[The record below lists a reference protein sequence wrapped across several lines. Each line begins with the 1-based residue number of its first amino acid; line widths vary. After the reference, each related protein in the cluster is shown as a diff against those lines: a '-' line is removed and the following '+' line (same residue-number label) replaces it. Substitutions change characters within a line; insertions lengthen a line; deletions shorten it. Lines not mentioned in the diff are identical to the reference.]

1 MKHPKKTALAIL
13 LTLCLMLGL
22 LPALGGTAYAA
33 DSTITWDS
41 VISDNKINTG
51 MGPDGIDN
59 FGTNSDQG
67 ISVAW
72 VSGGQPGDGFTGS
85 MIDGNKAASMAFTS
99 TVGDIS
105 KIVITAQDVM
115 AQGLVAGWTASNSTL
130 TWSGAASNSVTLS
143 WTDTL
148 HVMNISKIEFTI
160 VVPSYTITLEPKN
173 TSNETITEVT
183 QGDTFNLGVKV
194 GGGAFAGAT
203 VTIGYDATAF
213 TAGDVTW
220 VTGTSG
226 TVNKDT
232 TGKIGLVQLT
242 TSEQADGTTI
252 ATIPFT
258 AGTSATAQDYNF
270 TVDSNQISLDVNDN
284 TQTATATGATVT
296 VKVAEAPKYDVT
308 LSGATGN
315 AQATRGVDYVATIS
329 EYDAV
334 NYNYTVTATV
344 GGSSVTPTISGA
356 TITIPGA
363 SVTGAVSITVT
374 PSLSFTVNVYADYVS
389 GWTLVTVK
397 APSGSTA
404 VYTYDG
410 GNLYN
415 LARESAYGI
424 LVEGTV
430 SKTTAEGKIALGTET
445 LGEIPASGYDVNGTD
460 KTDYSDVLMTYRVS
474 QKAYSTPSAAM
485 ESYLRADV
493 DGSHK
498 VDMTD
503 VNTVISNLS
512 AS

>member
-1 MKHPKKTALAIL
+1 MKHPKKTALALL
-13 LTLCLMLGL
+13 LTLCLTLGL
-22 LPALGGTAYAA
+22 LPALSGTAYADGEDITSNITIKVSSA
-33 DSTITWDS
+33 CSSDDMTVSSMVKNEYTVKEGVTITFECSKYWTEAVTIYLNGTAVATWAGSADYS
-41 VISDNKINTG
+41 STYVWTAKKDAKINWAG
-51 MGPDGIDN
+51 Y
-59 FGTNSDQG
+59 DQPNAN
-67 ISVAW
+67 IY
-72 VSGGQPGDGFTGS
+72 
-85 MIDGNKAASMAFTS
+85 
-99 TVGDIS
+99 
-105 KIVITAQDVM
+105 
-115 AQGLVAGWTASNSTL
+115 L
-130 TWSGAASNSVTLS
+130 TE
-143 WTDTL
+143 TDA
-148 HVMNISKIEFTI
+148 
-160 VVPSYTITLEPKN
+160 PSYTITLEPKN
-173 TSNETITEVT
+173 ASIETITEVT

-220 VTGTSG
+220 ATGTSG

>member
-1 MKHPKKTALAIL
+1 MSSDEV
-13 LTLCLMLGL
+13 LTLSFF
-22 LPALGGTAYAA
+22 PAE
-33 DSTITWDS
+33 
-41 VISDNKINTG
+41 
-51 MGPDGIDN
+51 
-59 FGTNSDQG
+59 
-67 ISVAW
+67 
-72 VSGGQPGDGFTGS
+72 
-85 MIDGNKAASMAFTS
+85 ASF
-99 TVGDIS
+99 
-105 KIVITAQDVM
+105 
-115 AQGLVAGWTASNSTL
+115 
-130 TWSGAASNSVTLS
+130 
-143 WTDTL
+143 
-148 HVMNISKIEFTI
+148 
-160 VVPSYTITLEPKN
+160 
-173 TSNETITEVT
+173 
-183 QGDTFNLGVKV
+183 
-194 GGGAFAGAT
+194 
-203 VTIGYDATAF
+203 
-213 TAGDVTW
+213 
-220 VTGTSG
+220 
-226 TVNKDT
+226 
-232 TGKIGLVQLT
+232 
-242 TSEQADGTTI
+242 
-252 ATIPFT
+252 
-258 AGTSATAQDYNF
+258 
-270 TVDSNQISLDVNDN
+270 
-284 TQTATATGATVT
+284 GATVT